1 MTVISAVFV
10 AALFASAGPER
21 ETQPPAPGQRSFVSA
36 QAYTHYMKG
45 RIRELSGDLRGA
57 LDEYRLAVVHDALS
71 PYLHLVISNVQARLL
86 NLKGA
91 ISQAEAAAEIDPTY
105 VDAHLQL
112 GFLFRILGEFDAAEK
127 AFQRAIRADPKRMEG
142 YAEYSRV
149 LLRQK
154 KEKDAEAVFQ
164 MMMANLPDNPI
175 GYYETGRIFY
185 EKRILEK
192 AVHYLG
198 KALEKDPSHAG
209 AAFTLASA
217 YDVLGRPRDAAKVLE
232 ALQHFVSDD
241 PELPLALGRL
251 ALKAGDETV
260 AEQYFEHVR
269 RFAWSEVDTRVKIA
283 MAYLDEY
290 RFSQALREMDDLYRQ
305 FPDKDAVLYFKGRV
319 HEGAREHKKAL
330 EIYAKL
336 PKTSDFYM
344 DALVHGG
351 YCLVKIGEHRKA
363 IVVLKPYAQTVDN
376 PASLAFHVLSLAWSE
391 AEDKSEGI
399 AFFETL
405 SKAHPDW
412 IEITEALSSLFD
424 KVGRFDEA
432 REVLE
437 RAATRPEI
445 PRDDLER
452 LLMALAMLYERAGR
466 TEKGLEFARKVLD
479 SNPDSPEALNFVG
492 YTWAEQGKNL
502 KEAEEM
508 IRRALL
514 YKHESGYVTDSLGW
528 VLFQQGRYDQ
538 ALDVL
543 RRADRMAPEE
553 PEILEHLAECLLKL
567 RNGKGAAESFRKA
580 LKHKPE
586 PRVRARILKR
596 LGELEAS
603 R

>member
-1 MTVISAVFV
+1 MTAVP
-10 AALFASAGPER
+10 AMIALALLASPAGDR
-21 ETQPPAPGQRSFVSA
+21 EKPAPARDQRSFVSA
-36 QAYTHYMKG
+36 QAYTHYMRG

-91 ISQAEAAAEIDPTY
+91 ISQAEAAIELDPAY
-105 VDAHLQL
+105 FDAYLQL

-127 AFQRAIRADPKRMEG
+127 AFQRAIRADPKRIEG
-142 YAEYSRV
+142 YAEYSRI

-175 GYYETGRIFY
+175 GYYETGRVFY
-185 EKRILEK
+185 EKRILDK
-192 AVHYLG
+192 AVQYLG
-198 KALEKDPSHAG
+198 KALEKDPSHSA

-217 YDVLGRPRDAAKVLE
+217 YDILGRPRDAAKVLE

-241 PELPLALGRL
+241 PELPLALARL
-251 ALKAGDETV
+251 ALKAGDEVV
-260 AEQYFEHVR
+260 AERYFEHIR
-269 RFAWSEVDTRVKIA
+269 RFAWSEVDTRIKIA
-283 MAYLDEY
+283 MAYLDEQ
-290 RFSQALREMDDLYRQ
+290 RFPKALREMDDLHRQ

-319 HEGAREHKKAL
+319 HEGAREYGKAL

-351 YCLVKIGEHRKA
+351 YCLVKTGEHGKA
-363 IVVLKPYAQTVDN
+363 IAVLKPYAQTVGN

-391 AEDKSEGI
+391 AGDKSEGI
-399 AFFETL
+399 EYFEKL
-405 SKAHPDW
+405 SKEHPDW
-412 IEITEALSSLFD
+412 IEITEALSSLLD
-424 KVGRFDEA
+424 KAGRFDEA
-432 REVLE
+432 RDVLE
-437 RAATRPEI
+437 RAAARPEI
-445 PRDDLER
+445 PRDDVER
-452 LLMALAMLYERAGR
+452 LHMALAMLHERAGR
-466 TEKGLEFARKVLD
+466 TDKGLEFARKVLD
-479 SNPDSPEALNFVG
+479 SNSDSPEALNFVG

-514 YKHESGYVTDSLGW
+514 FKHESGYVTDSLGW
-528 VLFQQGRYDQ
+528 VLYQQGRYDQ

-553 PEILEHLAECLLKL
+553 PEILEHIGECLLKL
-567 RNGKGAAESFRKA
+567 KHGKEAVESFRKA
-580 LKHKPE
+580 LGLKPE
-586 PRVRARILKR
+586 PKVKERILRR